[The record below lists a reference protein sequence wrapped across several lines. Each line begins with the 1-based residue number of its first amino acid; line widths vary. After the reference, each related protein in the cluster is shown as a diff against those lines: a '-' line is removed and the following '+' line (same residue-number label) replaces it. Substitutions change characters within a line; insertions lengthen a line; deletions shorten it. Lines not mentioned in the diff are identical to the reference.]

1 MSFNDLRIGTR
12 LWLGVGTLILS
23 LLAVIG
29 FANWRSTNLQAR
41 SDAANADIDA
51 KLRIA
56 IDWAALT
63 ENNRTR
69 THATMISS
77 ESAVEAALKPAMAQ
91 TSQTISGLQKR
102 LGAMALTDAD
112 RAALDVVAK
121 ARQGMLDARKEAMAL
136 KTAGN
141 AAGAMQSIEQ
151 RYVPAAEAYAQ
162 SQQAFIALQESAKEA
177 QSAAF
182 AAERRSTLAQVSV
195 MVLALL
201 GAIAA
206 GAYGLIRSIRL
217 PVDEAVNLAGRIAR
231 GDLTARVAT
240 TRRDEF
246 GTLMRSLQA
255 MTENLGTLVTQVRAS
270 TDSIGTAST
279 QIAGGTQDLSSR
291 TEHQASNLQQTASSM
306 EELSATVKNSADSA
320 RQANQLASSAAA
332 VAARGGEVVSQVVA
346 TMDDINASSKKIAD
360 IIGVI
365 DGIAFQTNILA
376 LNAAVEAA
384 RAGEQGRGFAV
395 VASEVRSLAQRSAQA
410 AKEIKGL
417 IGASVDKVEGGARLV
432 ADAGQT
438 MTEIVSSVQRVT
450 DIIGEITA
458 ASLEQ
463 SDGIGQVNT
472 AVVQLDQ
479 MTQQNAALVEE
490 SAAAAESLKDQAA
503 RLADV
508 VRTFKLRGQEAD
520 IAAAA

>member
-1 MSFNDLRIGTR
+1 MKLKNLMKNLSISHK
-12 LWLGVGTLILS
+12 LWAAFIL
-23 LLAVIG
+23 LLATMFAIG
-29 FANWRSTNLQAR
+29 SITLYQATLVQKRAEAELVATARLMVMSTRWMGMTETAVVRSMAAIISSDPVVEDLFKDHLANDSKDIGKLHAEVAQLATTPEDQAQLKQTQALGQAVLAAAKLAGERRAAGDYSGIASAVKNEYRAATQAYLGSIDQFAKLQLEKNRRAQA
-41 SDAANADIDA
+41 DAAA
-51 KLRIA
+51 
-56 IDWAALT
+56 
-63 ENNRTR
+63 
-69 THATMISS
+69 
-77 ESAVEAALKPAMAQ
+77 
-91 TSQTISGLQKR
+91 
-102 LGAMALTDAD
+102 
-112 RAALDVVAK
+112 
-121 ARQGMLDARKEAMAL
+121 
-136 KTAGN
+136 
-141 AAGAMQSIEQ
+141 
-151 RYVPAAEAYAQ
+151 AQ
-162 SQQAFIALQESAKEA
+162 SQTQLFAGIAGA
-177 QSAAF
+177 
-182 AAERRSTLAQVSV
+182 V
-195 MVLALL
+195 VLALGMGIAATL
-201 GAIAA
+201 VRTIRAPLRQSVALAGAIASGDLTQRIHTDRHDEF
-206 GAYGLIRSIRL
+206 GALIRSL
-217 PVDEAVNLAGRIAR
+217 GHMNESLAA
-231 GDLTARVAT
+231 
-240 TRRDEF
+240 
-246 GTLMRSLQA
+246 
-255 MTENLGTLVTQVRAS
+255 LVGQVRAS

-490 SAAAAESLKDQAA
+490 SAAAAESLKDQAS
-503 RLADV
+503 RLAEV
-508 VRTFKLRGQEAD
+508 VGRFRV
-520 IAAAA
+520 AA

>member
-1 MSFNDLRIGTR
+1 MNPKNLSISHKLWGAFILLLVAMLAIGSI
-12 LWLGVGTLILS
+12 TLYQGGLVQKRAEAE
-23 LLAVIG
+23 LV
-29 FANWRSTNLQAR
+29 NT
-41 SDAANADIDA
+41 A
-51 KLRIA
+51 KLMVMSTR
-56 IDWAALT
+56 WKGLT
-63 ENNRTR
+63 EAAVVRSM
-69 THATMISS
+69 AAIISS
-77 ESAVEAALKPAMAQ
+77 DPTVADLFKDNLANDSKDIGKLHAEVANLATTPEDQAQLKQTQALGKGVLAAAKLA
-91 TSQTISGLQKR
+91 GER
-102 LGAMALTDAD
+102 
-112 RAALDVVAK
+112 RAAGDYSGIAAVVKNEYSAATKAYLDSIDQFAK
-121 ARQGMLDARKEAMAL
+121 LQLEKNSRAQAAADA
-136 KTAGN
+136 
-141 AAGAMQSIEQ
+141 
-151 RYVPAAEAYAQ
+151 AQ
-162 SQQAFIALQESAKEA
+162 SQTLLFAGIAGA
-177 QSAAF
+177 
-182 AAERRSTLAQVSV
+182 V
-195 MVLALL
+195 VLALGMAIAATL
-201 GAIAA
+201 VRTIRAPLQQSVALAGAIA
-206 GAYGLIRSIRL
+206 
-217 PVDEAVNLAGRIAR
+217 N
-231 GDLTARVAT
+231 GDLTQRIHT
-240 TRRDEF
+240 ERRDEF
-246 GTLMRSLQA
+246 GTLIRSLGHMNESLA
-255 MTENLGTLVTQVRAS
+255 ALVGNVRSS

-279 QIAGGTQDLSSR
+279 QIASGTQDLSSR

-320 RQANQLASSAAA
+320 RQANQLASNAAS

-438 MTEIVSSVQRVT
+438 MTEIVSSVQRVS
-450 DIIGEITA
+450 DIISEITA
-458 ASLEQ
+458 AAGEQ

-490 SAAAAESLKDQAA
+490 SAAAAESLKDQAS
-503 RLADV
+503 RLAEV
-508 VRTFKLRGQEAD
+508 VGRFRV
-520 IAAAA
+520 AAT